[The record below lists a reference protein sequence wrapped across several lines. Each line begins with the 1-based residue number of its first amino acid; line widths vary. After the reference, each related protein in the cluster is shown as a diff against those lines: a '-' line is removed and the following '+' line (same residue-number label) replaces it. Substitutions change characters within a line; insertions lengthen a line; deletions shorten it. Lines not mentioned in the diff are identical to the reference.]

1 MAIKMRFLYSSK
13 QKKMKAL
20 GELIKQ
26 EFQLDNINSFDIIP
40 PAYSCEKERLV
51 ILGISAKNDIGDVVR
66 RFCSE
71 LNPKKASNVAVVI
84 DGNEA
89 AANKVIEAL
98 NIAGTNIVGDVQ
110 YLSCGLFNSKL
121 SDEEKSQFIAW
132 AHDIVENKLV

>member
-121 SDEEKSQFIAW
+121 SDEEKSQFVAW